1 MKQSMK
7 KMAMLLWVVTIAAG
21 AISCENKAKKAAEE
35 AAKQEMLIKQQ
46 EEAAKQEM
54 LIKQQ
59 EEAAR
64 LEQER
69 IEQERAKNLIITP
82 PKSVSDLR
90 NRIIGTIWTVEH
102 RDSEGIYPIFEFDG
116 SMVYEYSVWKGK
128 KELRNRN
135 SYTIKEDFESDCYL
149 IEFGDNYDI
158 GNLKKIFLFVNGTN
172 KVVLYEPATNSK
184 DYLQLIN

>member
-1 MKQSMK
+1 MKNTMK
-7 KMAMLLWVVTIAAG
+7 KLAMLLCVAAIATG
-21 AISCENKAKKAAEE
+21 AISCESKAKKE
-35 AAKQEMLIKQQ
+35 A

-64 LEQER
+64 LEQERIEQER

-116 SMVYEYSVWKGK
+116 SMVSEYSVWKGK
-128 KELRNRN
+128 KN
-135 SYTIKEDFESDCYL
+135 
-149 IEFGDNYDI
+149 
-158 GNLKKIFLFVNGTN
+158 
-172 KVVLYEPATNSK
+172 
-184 DYLQLIN
+184 